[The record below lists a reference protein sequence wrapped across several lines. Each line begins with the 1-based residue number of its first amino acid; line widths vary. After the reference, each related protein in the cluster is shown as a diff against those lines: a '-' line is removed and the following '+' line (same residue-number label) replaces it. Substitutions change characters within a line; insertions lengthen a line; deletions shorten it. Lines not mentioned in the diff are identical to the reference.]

1 MTLKYTADHE
11 WLDIADDTATV
22 GITEHAA
29 AQLGDLVFLEMRE
42 AGTSF
47 AKGDAIGV
55 IESVKAASEIYAPVD
70 GEIVEVNSAAA
81 ETPTLVSESAEST
94 GWLVKIRIADADQFA
109 GLMDLDAYKA
119 LVGE

>member
-1 MTLKYTADHE
+1 MTIKYTADHE

-70 GEIVEVNSAAA
+70 GEIIEVNAAAA
-81 ETPTLVSESAEST
+81 EKPTLITESAESS
-94 GWLVKIRIADADQFA
+94 GWLVRIRIADIGQLAE
-109 GLMDLDAYKA
+109 LMDLDAYKE
-119 LVGE
+119 LVE